1 MGSATREA
9 LARSVSALAAQGTKA
24 DLATARD
31 LFAAER
37 VLADSAQLRAVVSD
51 PSADPKGKSA
61 LVAQVFGPQLSAP
74 AVELL
79 SVVAAERWSSQKDVL
94 AAIDEL
100 GIRAIAQSAP
110 ADVDIAAELF
120 AVGAAVSSDARLEL
134 ALRSKL
140 ADPSAKGDLVDRLLG
155 DRASAQT
162 ATIVRQLVVQP
173 RGRSI
178 REALREATRI
188 VAAQSDLT
196 VATVYTARSLPAA
209 QVERLRATLALKYGT
224 QLKINQIVDTSLL
237 GGLRVQIGD
246 DVIDGSIAA
255 RINDLRLQLAG

>member
-24 DLATARD
+24 DLATAED
-31 LFAAER
+31 LFAAGR
-37 VLADSAQLRAVVSD
+37 VVADSAQLRAVVSD
-51 PSADPKGKSA
+51 PSADPKGKAA
-61 LVAQVFGPQLSAP
+61 LVSQVFGPQLSAP

-79 SVVAAERWSSQKDVL
+79 VAIAGQRWSNQTDLL
-94 AAIDEL
+94 AAIEEL

-110 ADVDIAAELF
+110 VGTDIASELF
-120 AVGAAVSSDARLEL
+120 TFGGAVTSNADLEL

-140 ADPSAKGDLVDRLLG
+140 ADPAAKGALVDRLLAG
-155 DRASAQT
+155 KASDQT
-162 ATIVRQLVVQP
+162 AAIVRQLVLQP

-178 REALREATRI
+178 REGLREAARV

-196 VATVYTARSLPAA
+196 IATVYTAKPLPAD
-209 QVERLRATLALKYGT
+209 QLERLGAGLAKKYGAK
-224 QLKINQIVDTSLL
+224 LKINQIVDTAVM

-246 DVIDGSIAA
+246 DVIDGSIAS